1 MLPVSMDASEIDRPR
16 GFIAPLDVF
25 RGTQRT
31 PVIVLLLSLGIL
43 ATVAWVV
50 TVSTGATMTSAMMAS
65 MVASGNLSMFEFF
78 LLVWGVMMTAMMFP
92 SAAPMI
98 QAYVR
103 LSSKK
108 ENRRPWLTANSAAFL
123 GTYAGAWVA
132 TGLVAGSGYLLLGRY
147 LNGFA
152 ASGSFSPTA
161 VGAVLIAAGV
171 YQATPLKD
179 ACLRGCRTPISFL
192 LTRWRPGLRGA
203 VDLGARHAAYCIGCC
218 WMLFA
223 VLFVVG
229 VMAIAWMALL
239 AALIFVEK
247 LFVGGVGRYASL
259 GIGGGVAAL
268 GVAVLLVP
276 AWTGPILGL

>member
-1 MLPVSMDASEIDRPR
+1 MDASESANAQRLVS
-16 GFIAPLDVF
+16 PLDVF
-25 RGTQRT
+25 RGAQRT
-31 PVIVLLLSLGIL
+31 PVIVLLVSLGIL

-50 TVSTGATMTSAMMAS
+50 TISTGATMTSAMMAS
-65 MVASGNLSMFEFF
+65 MVASGNLSMFAFF

-92 SAAPMI
+92 SAATMI

-103 LSSKK
+103 LSSSKD
-108 ENRRPWLTANSAAFL
+108 NRRPWLTANSAAFL
-123 GTYAGAWVA
+123 GTYAGAWA
-132 TGLVAGSGYLLLGRY
+132 TTGLVAGGGYLLLGRY
-147 LNGFA
+147 LTGFA
-152 ASGSFSPTA
+152 ASGSFSSEA

-179 ACLRGCRTPISFL
+179 ACLKGCRTPISFL
-192 LTRWRPGLRGA
+192 LTRWRPGLKGA

-239 AALIFVEK
+239 TALIFVEK
-247 LFVGGVGRYASL
+247 LFVGRVGRVMSL
-259 GIGGGVAAL
+259 GIGGAVATL

>member
-1 MLPVSMDASEIDRPR
+1 MDASESAPTR
-16 GFIAPLDVF
+16 GFVSPLDVF
-25 RGTQRT
+25 RGAQRM
-31 PVIVLLLSLGIL
+31 PVIVLLLSLSIL

-65 MVASGNLSMFEFF
+65 MVASGNLSMFGFF

-92 SAAPMI
+92 SAATMI

-103 LSSKK
+103 LSSSRD
-108 ENRRPWLTANSAAFL
+108 NRRPWLTTNSAAFL
-123 GTYAGAWVA
+123 GTYAGAWAA
-132 TGLVAGSGYLLLGRY
+132 TGLVAGTGYLLLGRY
-147 LNGFA
+147 LTGFA
-152 ASGSFSPTA
+152 ASGSFSSEA

-179 ACLRGCRTPISFL
+179 ACLKGCQTPISFL

-203 VDLGARHAAYCIGCC
+203 VDLGAKHAAYCIGCC

-239 AALIFVEK
+239 TALIFVEK
-247 LFVGGVGRYASL
+247 LFVGHVGRVVSL
-259 GIGGGVAAL
+259 GIGGVVAAL
-268 GVAVLLVP
+268 GIAVLLVP